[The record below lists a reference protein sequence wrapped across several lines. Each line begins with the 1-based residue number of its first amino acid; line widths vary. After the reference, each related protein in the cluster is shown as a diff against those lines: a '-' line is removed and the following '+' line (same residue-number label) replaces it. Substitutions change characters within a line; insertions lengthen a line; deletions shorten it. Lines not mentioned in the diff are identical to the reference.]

1 MKNTRRAGV
10 VVLALGLGLGA
21 GAWPALAKDKGSD
34 HGWKHHRHSDHD
46 GGAWGL
52 NVAGDDGPAWG
63 LEVTDHGPAWG
74 VRTRGHD
81 FDLPVVLDDDVLG
94 ERGWDRGVSAYG
106 IDDASITGDNPVAD
120 AYLGQSG
127 GSNSQTGW
135 RNDRGGWL
143 GGLLGDDGWGVV
155 GGLF

>member
-10 VVLALGLGLGA
+10 VILALGLGLGA
-21 GAWPALAKDKGSD
+21 GAWPALAKDKGD
-34 HGWKHHRHSDHD
+34 GDNHRRSGHD
-46 GGAWGL
+46 GPAWGL

-94 ERGWDRGVSAYG
+94 PRGWDRGLSAFG

-120 AYLGQSG
+120 AYLGQAG